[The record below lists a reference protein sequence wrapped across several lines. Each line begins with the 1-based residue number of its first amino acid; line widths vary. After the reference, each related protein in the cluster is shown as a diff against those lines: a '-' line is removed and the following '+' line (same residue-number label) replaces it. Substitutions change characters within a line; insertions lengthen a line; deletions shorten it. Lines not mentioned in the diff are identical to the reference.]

1 MELGKDAKLTI
12 AITSLAGI
20 AASTDLNGA
29 VLDMQGWESVLM
41 ICSFGVITA
50 TAVTGIRV
58 EQDDAVGMGSAN
70 DLIGTAQAV
79 ADNDDEK
86 TFYIDLVKP
95 LKRFVR
101 LVVDRA
107 TANAVVSGAHYIQY
121 RGRKSPSTHGTN
133 VAGETHVSPIEGTA

>member
-41 ICSFGVITA
+41 IVGFGVITA
-50 TAVTGIRV
+50 SGVQGIKAQ
-58 EQDDAVGMGSAN
+58 QDTVVGFGGGA
-70 DLIGTAQAV
+70 DLLGTAQVV
-79 ADNDDEK
+79 ADDDDEK
-86 TFYIDLVKP
+86 SFYIDLVKP
-95 LKRFVR
+95 LERFVR
-101 LVVDRA
+101 VVVTRA
-107 TANAVVSGAHYIQY
+107 TQNSVVGGAYYIQY
-121 RGRKSPSTHGTN
+121 RGRKSPSTHGSN